1 MQHFKLINKGKTML
15 EAINRK
21 SIMTLFADPV
31 CHYSHRARFVLTE
44 KSASA
49 EVEFINEKIIPEDLQ
64 ELNPYGTLPILI
76 DRDLSLFNSR
86 IIMEYLD
93 ERFPHPPLYPIDP
106 VSRARSRLLIHRI
119 DQDWYTLLDDII
131 NAGEKKAAK
140 AKKLLRENL
149 IAATPLFET
158 KKYFLS
164 DDFSLVD
171 GVLAPLLWRLPLYG
185 IELPKQAQ
193 AITDYIELVTKREG
207 FENSLSPQER
217 DLMESHLLL
226 AS

>member
-1 MQHFKLINKGKTML
+1 MINAL
-15 EAINRK
+15 NRK
-21 SIMTLFADPV
+21 SIMTLFADPM
-31 CHYSHRARFVLTE
+31 CHYSHRARFVLCE

-49 EVEFINEKIIPEDLQ
+49 EVEFIEGKEFPEDLQ

-131 NAGEKKAAK
+131 NAGEKKASK

-149 IAATPLFET
+149 ISAVPLFEAN
-158 KKYFLS
+158 KYFLS
-164 DDFSLVD
+164 DEFTLVD
-171 GVLAPLLWRLPLYG
+171 GVLAPLLWRLPFYG
-185 IELPKQAQ
+185 VELPKEAQ
-193 AITDYIELVTKREG
+193 VILDYVVRVTARET
-207 FENSLSPQER
+207 FKDSLSDEER
-217 DLMESHLLL
+217 DMMESYHLM